1 MRAKA
6 IILIGFLMYS
16 LLLLIAPPMLR
27 TVGIGPVQLPKRVL
41 DILQVTLGL
50 FAVWGLAMPWLILF
64 GPASLKGTYARA
76 AERQLWSFVRV
87 SAGLALV
94 LYGYIYIFTST
105 IYGFVL
111 YLCGMPIHMFYLFAG
126 SSMAMGLAWGLY
138 TMRTAARRVG

>member
-1 MRAKA
+1 MRAKV
-6 IILIGFLMYS
+6 IVLIGFLTYS

-27 TVGIGPVQLPKRVL
+27 TVGIGPIELPQSVL
-41 DILQVTLGL
+41 SILETILGL
-50 FAVWGLAMPWLILF
+50 FAIWGLAMPWLILF

-76 AERQLWSFVRV
+76 AERQPWSFVRV
-87 SAGLALV
+87 SAELALV

-111 YLCGMPIHMFYLFAG
+111 YLCGMPIHMFYLFVG
-126 SSMAMGLAWGLY
+126 GSMAMGLAWGLY